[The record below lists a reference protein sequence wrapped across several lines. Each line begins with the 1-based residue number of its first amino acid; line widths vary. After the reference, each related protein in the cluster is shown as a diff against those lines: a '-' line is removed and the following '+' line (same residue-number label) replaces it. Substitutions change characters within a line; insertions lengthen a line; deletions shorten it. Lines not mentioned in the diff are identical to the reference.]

1 MCEAYGSGRE
11 TSGHIFRS
19 VRLLVMCGYEDV
31 LFLKPKESG
40 MMSLSTWSGILCLS
54 NMLVMKF

>member
-1 MCEAYGSGRE
+1 MKLVDRGEKLVGIFFGSGR
-11 TSGHIFRS
+11 
-19 VRLLVMCGYEDV
+19 LLVTCGYEHV

>member
-1 MCEAYGSGRE
+1 MKLMDRGEKLVG
-11 TSGHIFRS
+11 IFFVS
-19 VRLLVMCGYEDV
+19 VRLLVTCGYEDV

-40 MMSLSTWSGILCLS
+40 MMSLLTWSGILCLS